1 MSSLAPT
8 ATPTRAPAP
17 APANPLSVAWRRLW
31 RSRRLVERNV
41 LVYRHQWIII
51 FSGVFE
57 PIFYLIAIGL
67 GIGGIVGDVPP
78 QYTDGQQISYL
89 AFVAPALLA
98 TAAMNG
104 AVFETIFNV
113 FFKLNYAK
121 TYEGVLAT
129 PMGITE
135 IALGEMLWALFRA
148 ALYAVAMFVIM
159 LVFGLILSPWGV
171 LIIPAALLVAAAFAA
186 AGLAGTSFLRTV
198 NDFDV
203 PMGLIVMPMFLF
215 SGTFFPTD
223 IYPVPVQVFLQL
235 TPLYHAISLI
245 RGLSTGLISLAQAWD
260 FVYLLAFFAISMT
273 IAMRQMEKR
282 LIK

>member
-1 MSSLAPT
+1 MTTIAQP
-8 ATPTRAPAP
+8 ARAPGGLA
-17 APANPLSVAWRRLW
+17 VAWSRLW
-31 RSRRLVERNV
+31 RARRLVERNIM
-41 LVYRHQWIII
+41 VYRHQWMII

-57 PIFYLIAIGL
+57 PIFYLVGIGL
-67 GIGGIVGDVPP
+67 GIGGIIGNVPP
-78 QYTDGQQISYL
+78 ELVEGQTISYV

-121 TYEGVLAT
+121 TYDGVLAT

-135 IALGEMLWALFRA
+135 IALGEMLWALMRA

-159 LVFGLILSPWGV
+159 LVAGLILSPWGALMV
-171 LIIPAALLVAAAFAA
+171 PAALLVAAAFAA
-186 AGLAGTSFLRTV
+186 AGLAGTSYLRTV

-215 SGTFFPTD
+215 SGTFFPIST
-223 IYPVPVQVFLQL
+223 YPEPIQWFMQL
-235 TPLYHAISLI
+235 TPLYHAINLI
-245 RGLSTGLISLAQAWD
+245 RGLSTGLLGPAQVWD
-260 FVYLLAFFAISMT
+260 FAYLLVFFAVCMWL
-273 IAMRQMEKR
+273 AMRQMERK

>member
-1 MSSLAPT
+1 MTTLT
-8 ATPTRAPAP
+8 QPAP
-17 APANPLSVAWRRLW
+17 AGSLATAWARVW
-31 RSRRLVERNV
+31 RARRLVERNI

-57 PIFYLIAIGL
+57 PIFYLLGIGL
-67 GIGGIVGDVPP
+67 GIGGIVDTVEVAG
-78 QYTDGQQISYL
+78 GREISYV
-89 AFVAPALLA
+89 AFVGPALLA

-121 TYEGVLAT
+121 TYDGVLAT

-135 IALGEMLWALFRA
+135 IALGEMMWALVRA
-148 ALYAVAMFVIM
+148 LLYAVAMFII
-159 LVFGLILSPWGV
+159 LVVGGLVLSPWGLLMV
-171 LIIPAALLVAAAFAA
+171 PAALLVAAAFAA

-215 SGTFFPTD
+215 SGTFFP
-223 IYPVPVQVFLQL
+223 PEAVFTGGLEWVLWVLQA

-245 RGLSTGLISLAQAWD
+245 RGLSIGLVGWAQLWD
-260 FVYLLAFFAISMT
+260 LVYLAAFFAICMW
-273 IAMRQMEKR
+273 IAMRQMERK

>member
-1 MSSLAPT
+1 MTTAVRPADHVPSGALAT
-8 ATPTRAPAP
+8 AWSRVWRA
-17 APANPLSVAWRRLW
+17 
-31 RSRRLVERNV
+31 RRLVERNIM
-41 LVYRHQWIII
+41 VYRHQWIII

-57 PIFYLIAIGL
+57 PIFYLIGIGL
-67 GIGGIVGDVPP
+67 GIGGIVGEIPPEFVGGRTDV
-78 QYTDGQQISYL
+78 SYL
-89 AFVAPALLA
+89 AYVSPALLA

-121 TYEGVLAT
+121 TYDGVLAT

-135 IALGEMLWALFRA
+135 IAIGEMIWALLRA
-148 ALYAVAMFVIM
+148 ALYAVAMFLIM
-159 LVFGLILSPWGV
+159 LGFGLIASPLGV
-171 LIIPAALLVAAAFAA
+171 LMVPAALLVAGAFAA
-186 AGLAGTSFLRTV
+186 AGLAGTSYLRTV

-215 SGTFFPTD
+215 SGTFFP
-223 IYPVPVQVFLQL
+223 IESYPDPIQWFMQA

-245 RGLSTGLISLAQAWD
+245 RGLSLGLVGVQQIWD
-260 FVYLLAFFAISMT
+260 LLYLVVFFAICLW
-273 IAMRQMEKR
+273 IAMRQMERK

>member
-1 MSSLAPT
+1 MTSLAQP
-8 ATPTRAPAP
+8 ASPAP
-17 APANPLSVAWRRLW
+17 TGALATAWSRIW
-31 RSRRLVERNV
+31 RSRRLVERNIM
-41 LVYRHQWIII
+41 VYRHQWIII
-51 FSGVFE
+51 LSGVFE
-57 PIFYLIAIGL
+57 PIFYLI
-67 GIGGIVGDVPP
+67 GIGVGVGGFVDAVPLA
-78 QYTDGQQISYL
+78 DGRVVSYV

-121 TYEGVLAT
+121 TYDGVLAT

-135 IALGEMLWALFRA
+135 IALGEMLWALTRA
-148 ALYAVAMFVIM
+148 ALYALAMFVIM
-159 LVFGLILSPWGV
+159 LIAGLILSPWGV
-171 LIIPAALLVAAAFAA
+171 LMVPASLLVAAAFSA
-186 AGLAGTSFLRTV
+186 AGLAGTSYLRTV

-215 SGTFFPTD
+215 SGTFFP
-223 IYPVPVQVFLQL
+223 IEFYPEPIQWFMQA

-245 RGLSTGLISLAQAWD
+245 RGLSTGLMGLVQLWD
-260 FVYLLAFFAISMT
+260 FVYLVVFFTICIW
-273 IAMRQMEKR
+273 IAMRQMERK

>member
-8 ATPTRAPAP
+8 APAP
-17 APANPLSVAWRRLW
+17 ARPNPLAVAWSRLW
-31 RSRRLVERNV
+31 RSRRLVERNI

-57 PIFYLIAIGL
+57 PIFYLIGIGL
-67 GIGGIVGDVPP
+67 GVGGIVG
-78 QYTDGQQISYL
+78 TLELADGREISYL

-121 TYEGVLAT
+121 TYDGVLAT

-135 IALGEMLWALFRA
+135 IALGEMLWALIRA
-148 ALYAVAMFVIM
+148 LLYAVAMFVIM
-159 LVFGLILSPWGV
+159 LVLGLILSPWGL

-186 AGLAGTSFLRTV
+186 AGLAGTSYLRTV

-215 SGTFFPTD
+215 SGTFFP
-223 IYPVPVQVFLQL
+223 IEAYPEPLQWVIQL
-235 TPLYHAISLI
+235 TPLYHAINLI
-245 RGLSTGLISLAQAWD
+245 RGLSLGVVGLPQLWD
-260 FVYLLAFFAISMT
+260 FIYLVAFFAICIT
-273 IAMRQMEKR
+273 LAMRQMEKR

>member
-1 MSSLAPT
+1 MAI
-8 ATPTRAPAP
+8 
-17 APANPLSVAWRRLW
+17 AWARLW
-31 RSRRLVERNV
+31 RARRLVERNIM
-41 LVYRHQWIII
+41 VYRHQWIII
-51 FSGVFE
+51 ISGVFE
-57 PIFYLIAIGL
+57 PIFYLLGIGL
-67 GIGGIVGDVPP
+67 GLGGIIQTV
-78 QYTDGQQISYL
+78 TLADGRAVSYA

-135 IALGEMLWALFRA
+135 IALGELIWALLRA

-159 LVFGLILSPWGV
+159 FFAGLLLSPWSV
-171 LIIPAALLVAAAFAA
+171 LMVPAALLVAAAFAA

-215 SGTFFPTD
+215 SGTFFPID
-223 IYPVPVQVFLQL
+223 FYPEPIQWFMQA

-245 RGLSTGLISLAQAWD
+245 RGLSTGIVGMGQVWD
-260 FVYLLAFFAISMT
+260 FAYLAGFFAICLW
-273 IAMRQMEKR
+273 IAMRQMERK

>member
-1 MSSLAPT
+1 MTALAQSPVPSSSGLA
-8 ATPTRAPAP
+8 AAWSRIWRA
-17 APANPLSVAWRRLW
+17 
-31 RSRRLVERNV
+31 RRLVERNI

-57 PIFYLIAIGL
+57 PIFYLIGIGL
-67 GIGGIVGDVPP
+67 GIGGIVEPLELA
-78 QYTDGQQISYL
+78 DGRTISYV

-121 TYEGVLAT
+121 TYDGVLAT

-135 IALGEMLWALFRA
+135 IALGEMMWALLRS
-148 ALYAVAMFVIM
+148 ALYAIAMFVIM
-159 LVFGLILSPWGV
+159 LVAGLILSPWGLLMV
-171 LIIPAALLVAAAFAA
+171 PAALLVAAAFAA

-203 PMGLIVMPMFLF
+203 PMGLVVMPMFLF
-215 SGTFFPTD
+215 SGTFFPVSF
-223 IYPVPVQVFLQL
+223 YPWPIQVFMQA
-235 TPLYHAISLI
+235 TPLYHGISLI
-245 RGLSTGLISLAQAWD
+245 RGLSLGTVGWAQAWD
-260 FVYLLAFFAISMT
+260 VAYLAIFFAICMF
-273 IAMRQMEKR
+273 IAMRQMERK

>member
-8 ATPTRAPAP
+8 ATPTRAPSP
-17 APANPLSVAWRRLW
+17 GPANPLTVAWARLW
-31 RSRRLVERNV
+31 RARRLVERNV

-57 PIFYLIAIGL
+57 PIFYLIGIGL
-67 GIGGIVGDVPP
+67 GIGGIVGDVPV
-78 QYTDGQQISYL
+78 QYTDGVQISYL

-121 TYEGVLAT
+121 TYDGVLAT

-148 ALYAVAMFVIM
+148 ALYAVAMFAIM
-159 LVFGLILSPWGV
+159 LVFGLILSPWGI

-223 IYPVPVQVFLQL
+223 IYPVPIQVFLQL